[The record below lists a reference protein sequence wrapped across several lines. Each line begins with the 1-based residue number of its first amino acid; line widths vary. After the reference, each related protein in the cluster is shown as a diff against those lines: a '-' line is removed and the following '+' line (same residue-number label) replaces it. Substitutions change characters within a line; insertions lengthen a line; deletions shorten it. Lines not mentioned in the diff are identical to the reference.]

1 MGAFFYGILL
11 RWKQDIRN
19 KGILITY
26 YLVPLLFFGF
36 VGMIFSSIN
45 PEAGDTLIQTM
56 TIFAVTMGAFLGTP
70 LPLVEL
76 YSGDIKRAYK
86 VGKIPLWTGAVENLI
101 SAFVH
106 LFLTSIIIY
115 LTAPLIFAAKIPE
128 NGPLYFTALAVF
140 LLVCLTI
147 GTVLGLTVKSA
158 SRLTMVSQVLF
169 LPSLML
175 SGIMFPADLLPVAL
189 QKAGY
194 IFPATWGLKLMTAS
208 EWKFL
213 AFLPMGIYFILAVII
228 CSFRLSKLGKD

>member
-11 RWKQDIRN
+11 RWRQDIRN

-45 PEAGDTLIQTM
+45 PEAKDTLIQTM

-76 YSGDIKRAYK
+76 YSGDIKKAYK
-86 VGKIPLWTGAVENLI
+86 VGGIPLWTGAVENMI

-106 LFLTSIIIY
+106 LFLTCIIIY
-115 LTAPLIFAAKIPE
+115 LTAPLIYEAKLPE
-128 NGPLYFTALAVF
+128 NGLLYFVSLAVF
-140 LLVCLTI
+140 LLVCLSI
-147 GTVLGLTVKSA
+147 GTVLGLLVKSA
-158 SRLTMVSQVLF
+158 TKLTMVSQILF

-175 SGIMFPADLLPVAL
+175 SGIMFPTDLLPAAL

-208 EWKFL
+208 GWDFL
-213 AFLPMGIYFILAVII
+213 AFLPMLIYFSLAVFI
-228 CSFRLSKLGKD
+228 SSLRLSQLGKD